1 MMPCSYV
8 SLSKAQR
15 TLDLDSVTDVVLGYS
30 GRRSGW
36 TATLVFDPESGVFV
50 ELRSAPPDIRGNS
63 ADEAEE
69 VDAEYM
75 ANAFGLQPTQL
86 HAVTERPESWKLLNL
101 R

>member
-1 MMPCSYV
+1 MMPCSYT
-8 SLSKAQR
+8 SLTKVQR
-15 TLDLDSVTDVVLGYS
+15 TLDLDSVVDVVLGYS

-36 TATLVFDPESGVFV
+36 TATLVFDPESGTFV
-50 ELRSAPPDIRGNS
+50 ELRSAPPDVRGNS

-75 ANAFGLQPTQL
+75 ASTFGLQPNQL
-86 HAVTERPESWKLLNL
+86 SAVAERPESWRLLTL